1 MTSTTTQENGT
12 AEERDVVLS
21 VKDVSVSFGRTK
33 VLDHLSLDVYRGE
46 ILGFVGASGT
56 GKSVLMR
63 TILGLNQK
71 QSGTISIFGHDIDHA
86 SEQEKLGVDMR
97 MGVLFQHGALFSSLN
112 VLENIQVPMREYL
125 DIPERLMDE
134 LARLKIE
141 LVGLKPDTAEKFPSE
156 LSGGMIKRAA
166 LARALSLDPEI
177 VFLDE
182 PTSGLDPI
190 GAADFDELIANLRDT
205 MGLTVYMVTHDL
217 DSLFA
222 VCDRIA
228 VLGKKKVL
236 VEGTIDDMLAFDD
249 PWVQEYF
256 HGKRARQ
263 IVSNGNSRRRPAGRP
278 AASGPNHAQEGQVK

>member
-1 MTSTTTQENGT
+1 MNPKQQNPDGDTTTRE
-12 AEERDVVLS
+12 VILS
-21 VKDVSVSFGRTK
+21 VKDVSVSFGRAQI
-33 VLDHLSLDVYRGE
+33 LDHLDLDVYRGE

-71 QSGTISIFGHDIDHA
+71 QNGSISIFGHDIDHA
-86 SEQEKLGVDMR
+86 SEQEKLAVDMR
-97 MGVLFQHGALFSSLN
+97 MGVLFQHGALFSSLT

-125 DIPERLMDE
+125 DIPPRLMDE
-134 LARLKIE
+134 LARLKID
-141 LVGLKPDTAEKFPSE
+141 LVGLKPDTADKFPSE

-190 GAADFDELIANLRDT
+190 GAAEFDELIANLRDT

-228 VLGKKKVL
+228 VLGKKRVL

-249 PWVQEYF
+249 PWVKEYF
-256 HGKRARQ
+256 QGKRARQ
-263 IVSNGNSRRRPAGRP
+263 IVPAGENLRRSERAATTETAP
-278 AASGPNHAQEGQVK
+278 AGLHGQAK